1 MALLQA
7 EELGTPLTDA
17 LDQIAVEM
25 RRATAQRA
33 RQQAS
38 RTSPRVALVVTIV
51 MVPGAL
57 VLLVV
62 SLLLSSGV
70 DLGGS
75 VVAEQE
81 ATGPI
86 RTLILLRILTLYP
99 VVLSWAAAAD
109 PVELALL
116 TLLVPARRCS
126 PCAGDDRPPRC
137 AVTPPGPHSTSRRA
151 SSCSPT
157 PARTRRSSPTP

>member
-1 MALLQA
+1 MRGWRSISRSNPSIRNRTCKPCSDGSRWISDARARTAFDRLPRRNDSAALDQFVVALLQA
-7 EELGTPLTDA
+7 EELGTPLTEA

-38 RTSPRVALVVTIV
+38 RTSPRVALVVTMV

-70 DLGGS
+70 DLGKLG
-75 VVAEQE
+75 
-81 ATGPI
+81 G
-86 RTLILLRILTLYP
+86 
-99 VVLSWAAAAD
+99 
-109 PVELALL
+109 
-116 TLLVPARRCS
+116 
-126 PCAGDDRPPRC
+126 
-137 AVTPPGPHSTSRRA
+137 
-151 SSCSPT
+151 
-157 PARTRRSSPTP
+157 